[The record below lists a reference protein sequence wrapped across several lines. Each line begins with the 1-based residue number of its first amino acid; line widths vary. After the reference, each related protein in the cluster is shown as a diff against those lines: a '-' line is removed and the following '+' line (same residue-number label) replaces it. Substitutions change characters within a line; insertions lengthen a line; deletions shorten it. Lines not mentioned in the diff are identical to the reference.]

1 MTADEVLLKKKPDKP
16 NPLYPDADG
25 KAKLYP
31 LSEVKIWDSLRKK
44 SRIKPFVKFEDLNN
58 GPDTGYNN
66 RPKPAV
72 VFGISFDF

>member
-1 MTADEVLLKKKPDKP
+1 MTADEVLLKKKDKP

-25 KAKLYP
+25 KAKPYP
-31 LSEVKIWDSLRKK
+31 LSEVKIWDSIRKK

-72 VFGISFDF
+72 VFGIKFEF